1 VGPLSREDRSDDAW
15 ETQYDYPHLW
25 GTRRIGPDLSREH
38 GLRTDDWHYA
48 HLFDP
53 RSTVPDSIMPG
64 YSWMF
69 NGSSAKPS
77 QDALDL
83 VAYLRSLG
91 RERDLAGDTGSQ
103 QVDRGMAMEMSSGY
117 SARGIPDTVPRI
129 ELGGINPDAPV
140 FTTTGNF
147 EAVNQE
153 RGRRVFQH
161 NCSGCHGV
169 NADGNGIAR
178 PGLLP
183 VPADLHKDS
192 DD

>member
-1 VGPLSREDRSDDAW
+1 MTIRICGELDALDPIFLVSMVCERMIDTTRISLIRARRFPTRSCLD
-15 ETQYDYPHLW
+15 T
-25 GTRRIGPDLSREH
+25 
-38 GLRTDDWHYA
+38 
-48 HLFDP
+48 
-53 RSTVPDSIMPG
+53 
-64 YSWMF
+64 SWMF

-91 RERDLAGDTGSQ
+91 RERDLAGDTGSE
-103 QVDRGMAMEMSSGY
+103 QVDRGMAMEMSSSY

-129 ELGGINPDAPV
+129 DLGGINPNAPV

-147 EAVNQE
+147 EVVNQE

-183 VPADLHKDS
+183 VLQICTRIITPTLI
-192 DD
+192 